1 MNLLRT
7 HDKDCVEFGVDEVGR
22 GCLFGPVCVCC
33 VYVPENVVIPDNLK
47 IRDSKK
53 TTPKQREKIMEF
65 IKNTPDIKYKV
76 CLIDNNRIDE
86 VNILQATYDGMHKS
100 IREMGIEPEHLVIDG
115 NRFRFYQTEQ
125 GEIIPHCC
133 VKQAD
138 DKYLHVSIAA
148 NIAKYTRDQW
158 IATLCEENPILNEY
172 YSMGSNKGY
181 GTKAHMNG
189 IKEYGITKYHRTS
202 FNPCSNIEKIVNL
215 K

>member
-1 MNLLRT
+1 MNLLRH
-7 HDKDCVEFGVDEVGR
+7 HDDDCVEFGVDEVGR
-22 GCLFGPVCVCC
+22 GCLFGPVCTCC
-33 VYVPENVVIPDNLK
+33 VYVPNDVVIPTDLK

-53 TTPKQREKIMEF
+53 TTPRQREKIMEF
-65 IKNTPDIKYKV
+65 LRNTPEIKYNV

-100 IREMGIEPEHLVIDG
+100 ISEMGIEPEHLVIDG
-115 NRFRFYQTEQ
+115 NRFRIYQNKS

-148 NIAKYTRDQW
+148 NIAKYTRDKW
-158 IATLCEENPILNEY
+158 ISTICEENPVLNEY

-181 GTKAHMNG
+181 GTKAHMTG

-202 FNPCSNIEKIVNL
+202 FSPCSNIEKVVNI